1 MNNPNIYP
9 VDHVTSMLM
18 DGKCINL
25 INLWRRHDIS
35 SGDDMI
41 LVLKK
46 MVPNEYILSRQT
58 NSYNRQAFSGMP
70 HDANVPGLGKV
81 NLETRRQEVHVP
93 HHHPHT
99 KEEESTKLIRIL
111 EQGVWQLVPYIY
123 DMKHAPENPT
133 EYDFR
138 ENGYWHICKALQ
150 MFPADPRF
158 EYDNYNDATK
168 YRTTGELMEVSFQP
182 LFIEGLPDG
191 SSRGIIEGKH
201 DYPKDKQQLGIA
213 PGKNLTGVGP
223 ATGAWKAYLKQKKRR
238 RDADGDEWHIGD
250 EHDGPRARRHARR
263 SMFGNVAIMGTGM
276 VDGNGENYT
285 QNYIHPI
292 SNAAEESM
300 DATAIADA
308 GIANAGDEAYN
319 DPERVV
325 EQASGYAVQNA
336 QNAAVGG
343 EITSADRLNEALSS
357 IGSASNPSSSA
368 SVGTSVG
375 TLAGKKAAAK
385 RGSKGGTAGAA
396 ASATPTTTTTMG
408 LSGSYISNSGI
419 GIANASE
426 ASGSVRASLL
436 SGTPPVDDA

>member
-1 MNNPNIYP
+1 M
-9 VDHVTSMLM
+9 
-18 DGKCINL
+18 
-25 INLWRRHDIS
+25 
-35 SGDDMI
+35 
-41 LVLKK
+41 
-46 MVPNEYILSRQT
+46 Q
-58 NSYNRQAFSGMP
+58 
-70 HDANVPGLGKV
+70 
-81 NLETRRQEVHVP
+81 
-93 HHHPHT
+93 
-99 KEEESTKLIRIL
+99 
-111 EQGVWQLVPYIY
+111 
-123 DMKHAPENPT
+123 
-133 EYDFR
+133 
-138 ENGYWHICKALQ
+138 
-150 MFPADPRF
+150 
-158 EYDNYNDATK
+158 
-168 YRTTGELMEVSFQP
+168 VSFQP

-191 SSRGIIEGKH
+191 SSRLIIEGKH

-223 ATGAWKAYLKQKKRR
+223 AAGAWKAYLKQKKRR

-325 EQASGYAVQNA
+325 EQEVQNA

-343 EITSADRLNEALSS
+343 EIAGVNRLNEALSS

-368 SVGTSVG
+368 SVG